1 MIIEVD
7 IYEKI
12 RSLYEEGESQ
22 RAIAARLGISRQ
34 TVKKYC
40 QGDTHPDVR
49 KTYNRKCNVITDDV
63 TNFILSCFRQDQEE
77 NLVRAR

>member
-22 RAIAARLGISRQ
+22 GLAYHAKPLKS
-34 TVKKYC
+34 TVKVIPTLMYAKHTI
-40 QGDTHPDVR
+40 G
-49 KTYNRKCNVITDDV
+49 NVMS
-63 TNFILSCFRQDQEE
+63 LPMM
-77 NLVRAR
+77 